1 MIRTGDPGR
10 DPKRYIRQEKAR
22 RNLAVEKIQRILATT
37 DFSPRAV
44 TALQRAA
51 QLAAEHKAELYLL
64 HVLPTLPFEAIKR
77 LMVETLPEAEHRL
90 YEQARVALQREAQA
104 LANCGISVRHHVA
117 IGRAHSEINRYAESH
132 HVDLIVIGDQGETF
146 VQELFLGTTA
156 SKTLRTGHHPLLVT
170 KQEPKCPYKHVLVPV
185 DFSQPSL
192 DALDVALK
200 VAPQASVHVLHAVL
214 APFDQGRKHAGFY
227 EEWVDLHRDKM
238 LNRALE
244 EMEKIVEDHV
254 RDHTPVIP
262 VIEHGLPSAIIRE
275 KARSLDID
283 LIVIGKRGETELDEA
298 LLGSVTK
305 HVLYENACDVLVVS
319 PKR

>member
-1 MIRTGDPGR
+1 M
-10 DPKRYIRQEKAR
+10 
-22 RNLAVEKIQRILATT
+22 EKIQRILATT

-44 TALQRAA
+44 MALQRAA

-64 HVLPTLPFEAIKR
+64 HVLPIFPFEAIKR

-117 IGRAHSEINRYAESH
+117 IGRAHTEINRYADSH
-132 HVDLIVIGDQGETF
+132 RADLIVIGDQGETF

-170 KQEPKCPYKHVLVPV
+170 KQEPKGPYKHVLVPV

-192 DALDVALK
+192 DALEVALK
-200 VAPQASVHVLHAVL
+200 VAPQASVHVLHAVP
-214 APFDQGRKHAGFY
+214 APFERGRKHVGFY

-244 EMEKIVEDHV
+244 EMEKIVEDHA

-283 LIVIGKRGETELDEA
+283 LMVIGKRGETELDEA

-305 HVLYENACDVLVVS
+305 HVLYENACDVLVIS